1 MGELRKIPYVG
12 KATEASLNLIG
23 YNTIESLKGVD
34 PEKMYQKECELRD
47 LEVDRCQLY
56 MYRMVVYYANTKNP
70 DPDKLKWWYWKDWYW
85 QARLDKLRLQRINKG
100 DE

>member
-23 YNTIESLKGVD
+23 YNTIESLKGAD

-47 LEVDRCQLY
+47 LEVDHCQLY

-70 DPDKLKWWYWKDWYW
+70 DPDKLKWWYWKD
-85 QARLDKLRLQRINKG
+85 
-100 DE
+100 

>member
-23 YNTIESLKGVD
+23 YDTIESLKGAD
-34 PEKMYQKECELRD
+34 PEKMYYKECKLRD
-47 LEVDRCQLY
+47 VKVDRCQLY
-56 MYRMVVYYANTKNP
+56 MYRMIVYYANTKNP
-70 DPDKLKWWYWKDWYW
+70 DPDKLKWWYWKDWCW
-85 QARLDKLRLQRINKG
+85 QARIDKLRLQGINKG